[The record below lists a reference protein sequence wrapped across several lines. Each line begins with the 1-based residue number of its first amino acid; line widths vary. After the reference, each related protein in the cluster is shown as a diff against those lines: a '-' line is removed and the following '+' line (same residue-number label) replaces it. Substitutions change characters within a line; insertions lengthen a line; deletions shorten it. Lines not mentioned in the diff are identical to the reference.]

1 MHSVTGSF
9 NLPSEP
15 LIKTRIM
22 AKYIFVTGGVTSS
35 LGKGIIAAS
44 LAKLLQA
51 RGFSVTIQKFDPY
64 INIDPGT
71 LNPYEH
77 GECYVTNDG
86 AETDLDLGH
95 YERFLNTPTSQANNV
110 TTGRIYQTVIQE
122 ERAGK
127 FLGKTVQ
134 VVPHITDEIKR
145 RIQLLGQTGKFDII
159 ITEFGGTVGDIESL
173 PYLEALRQMRWELG
187 NDNCIVIHLTLIPY
201 LNAAKELKTKPTQ
214 HSVRE
219 LLTTGIQA
227 DILVCRTEHPIS
239 MDIRRKLAVFC
250 NVEVASVIEAMDA
263 STIYDVPQ
271 LMLKEKLDTVVI
283 SKLKM
288 RDRREPNL
296 TKWND
301 FIYRLKNPVKKI
313 KVALVGKYNELPD
326 AYKSIYE
333 SFLHAGAENEC
344 KVKVVPIK
352 SEQIEDYEGTM
363 ADFFKGYD
371 GILVAP
377 GFGERGIKG
386 KIKAIQFAREN
397 NVPFFGICL
406 GMQCAV
412 VEFAQNVLNLKDA
425 ASTEVEPNTSNP
437 VIDLMPE
444 QKAIVEKGGTMRLG
458 AYSCELKKKSKAY
471 EAYKTVKI
479 SERHRHRWEFNNAYI
494 KQFEAAGMI
503 FSGSNPETNLI
514 EIIEL
519 PELTWFV
526 GVQFHPELKSTPENP
541 HPLFVQ
547 FVKACLK
554 TGRDITKK
562 FNENLIQQKAEVI

>member
-1 MHSVTGSF
+1 
-9 NLPSEP
+9 
-15 LIKTRIM
+15 M

-51 RGFSVTIQKFDPY
+51 RGFSITIQKFDPY

-187 NDNCIVIHLTLIPY
+187 NDNCIVIHLTLIPF

-250 NVEVASVIEAMDA
+250 NVEVTSVIEAMDA

-271 LMLKEKLDTVVI
+271 LMLQEKLDTVVI

-301 FIYRLKNPVKKI
+301 FIYRLKNPLKKI

-344 KVKVVPIK
+344 KVKVIPIK
-352 SEQIEDYEGTM
+352 SEHIEDYDGTM

-425 ASTEVEPNTSNP
+425 ASTEVAPNTSNP

-444 QKAIVEKGGTMRLG
+444 QKKIVEKGGTMRLG

-471 EAYKTVKI
+471 EAYKTTKI

-503 FSGSNPETNLI
+503 FSGSNPETNLV
-514 EIIEL
+514 ETIEL
-519 PELTWFV
+519 PELNWFV

-562 FNENLIQQKAEVI
+562 RSENLISQKAEVI